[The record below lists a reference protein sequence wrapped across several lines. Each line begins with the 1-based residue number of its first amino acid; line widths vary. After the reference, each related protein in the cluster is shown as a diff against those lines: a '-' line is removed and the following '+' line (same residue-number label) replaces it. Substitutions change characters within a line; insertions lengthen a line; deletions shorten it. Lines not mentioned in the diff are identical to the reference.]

1 MKPLFVKLSTSSAE
15 VKWAYN
21 CSQNSNFN
29 FLHILQYGV
38 DEDCTVLEQPYL
50 FADLIK
56 QKTSIFRR
64 SNNFSSSNP
73 VRIILNVRE
82 HCVESAEFLVVL
94 SSGVY
99 SYRWCV

>member
-1 MKPLFVKLSTSSAE
+1 MKTLFVKLSTSNAV

-21 CSQNSNFN
+21 CSQNSSFN
-29 FLHILQYGV
+29 FLQIQQYGV

-50 FADLIK
+50 FVAALIK

-64 SNNFSSSNP
+64 SNTFVSSSP
-73 VRIILNVRE
+73 LRIILNVRV
-82 HCVESAEFLVVL
+82 HCVESAQFLVVL

-99 SYRWCV
+99 SYR